1 MIRKLSIDQLQPGM
15 FVVDLHRKWLE
26 HSFWRQKF
34 VVRDAE
40 QIARLIEEGITEV
53 SIDTEKGA
61 DLPKVETPPAPRG
74 DQVERH
80 FLTRLERLKA
90 KPATDRKSVV

>member
-34 VVRDAE
+34 VIRDAE
-40 QIARLIEEGITEV
+40 KIARLVEEGIKIGRA
-53 SIDTEKGA
+53 SC
-61 DLPKVETPPAPRG
+61 R
-74 DQVERH
+74 ER
-80 FLTRLERLKA
+80 
-90 KPATDRKSVV
+90 V